1 MRTSLFA
8 ALLATSA
15 ITVGLVEAAY
25 AQRAEAIGHP
35 LPAGDLPVGTI
46 TVRVIAG
53 TMSSA
58 VTETAVT
65 LTVNG
70 TPREARTD
78 ATGRA
83 TFGGLPAGAKVK
95 AVVLDADQKE
105 VASDEFPVPASG
117 GVKVMLSTKPFA
129 GGAGAMPAM
138 QGGGGMPE
146 ARVISGEPRPDG
158 TNQPGSY
165 SVRLT
170 YNNLKMG
177 KAGPDD
183 DAPPVGEPVHLA
195 SYRWDGTIAV
205 KTAPTD
211 AKGNA
216 TFDNLDQSGGTTYF
230 AFGALRR
237 GDKLDRMI
245 AKPMTLD
252 NQNGVRVVLSALKR
266 DATDAGVDDY
276 DQFTAMRNTTPA
288 GKARIML
295 AGAAQAGQTV
305 ELIDIATGKAITSSP
320 VIPGPPDP
328 ANVEAGGEPVPT
340 KEAPGTIEISL
351 VGGAGQKQDP
361 MQGVVIELIDGATD
375 DTITGA
381 GVTDAQGKLKLT
393 VPATLTSGVKVAFH
407 FGLPPMTELDP
418 DKLKDLGGTTITSQ
432 PIDLSKNGVLLAV
445 EAHWPQSSGF
455 EATLDMPPGKLMYA
469 QVSADAKTGNEK
481 FRSRPFE
488 SFADAGVLEKIN
500 VWKRTPEIFDA
511 VAFVDDQQFVV
522 QGQYAV
528 QNWGWEPVRAG
539 ADGLVIPFPS
549 NMRHP
554 VVAAKDQTIAAVA
567 PGQGYRILRPIPPG
581 GVAFGFGFDVSIDGG
596 SSTVAFPSKFG
607 TMGARFRVR
616 QNPGQVVTMPPGQ
629 KGTPTATSDWYVIQ
643 NVSINPG
650 QEFSVTVS
658 GLPSAPSWKIWMP
671 RILGVLVLLILL
683 GGIGYAIVHTPAEGV
698 PADAKRRETLLEE
711 LVALEKRGNLN
722 AKERK
727 EREKLIDELERIWGN

>member
-1 MRTSLFA
+1 MFA
-8 ALLATSA
+8 ALIATASLSVA
-15 ITVGLVEAAY
+15 LVQTAH
-25 AQRAEAIGHP
+25 AQPAEAIGHP
-35 LPAGDLPVGTI
+35 LPAGDLPTGTI

-53 TMSSA
+53 TMSAA

-83 TFGGLPAGAKVK
+83 TFAGLTAGAKVK
-95 AVVLDADQKE
+95 ATVLDADQKE

-158 TNQPGSY
+158 TNQPGQY

-195 SYRWDGTIAV
+195 SYKWDGTIAV
-205 KTAPTD
+205 KTAKTD

-230 AFGALRR
+230 AFGALHR

-266 DATDAGVDDY
+266 DATEPGVDDY
-276 DQFTAMRNTTPA
+276 DQFTAMKNTVPA

-295 AGAAQAGQTV
+295 AGAAQAGQV
-305 ELIDIATGKAITSSP
+305 VDLVDIATGKTLASST

-328 ANVEAGGEPVPT
+328 SQVEAGGEPTPT
-340 KEAPGTIEISL
+340 KEPAGTIEVAL
-351 VGGAGQKQDP
+351 VGGTGQKQDAMP
-361 MQGVVIELIDGATD
+361 GVLITFIDGATD
-375 DTITGA
+375 DSITTM
-381 GVTDAQGKLKLT
+381 GVTGPDGKLKVT
-393 VPATLTSGVKVAFH
+393 VPPTMTNGVKIAFH
-407 FGLPPMTELDP
+407 FGVPPIAP
-418 DKLKDLGGTTITSQ
+418 DTDLTTLKDVGGTTITSQ
-432 PIDLSKNGVLLAV
+432 PIDVSKSGMLLAV
-445 EAHWPQSSGF
+445 EAHWPESSGF
-455 EATLDMPPGKLMYA
+455 EATLDMPTGALMYA
-469 QVSADAKTGNEK
+469 QVSVASKTGIEK

-488 SFADAGVLEKIN
+488 SFPEAGVLEKIN
-500 VWKRTPEIFDA
+500 VWKRTPQIFDA
-511 VAFVDDQQFVV
+511 IAFVDDQQLVV

-528 QNWGWEPVRAG
+528 QNWGWEPVRG
-539 ADGLVIPFPS
+539 DADGLVIPFPA

-554 VVAAKDQTIAAVA
+554 VVAAKDQNVAAVA
-567 PGQGYRILRPIPPG
+567 PGEGYRILRPIPPG

-596 SSTVAFPSKFG
+596 TSTVAFPSKFG

-616 QNPGQVVTMPPGQ
+616 QNPGQVVTTPPGQ
-629 KGTPTATSDWYVIQ
+629 KGTLAPTSDWYVIQ
-643 NVSINPG
+643 NITINPG
-650 QEFSVTVS
+650 QEFSVTVT
-658 GLPSAPSWKIWMP
+658 GLPSDASWKIWMP
-671 RILGVLVLLILL
+671 RILGVLVLLILI
-683 GGIGYAIVHTPAEGV
+683 GGIGYALAQKPPETAPV
-698 PADAKRRETLLEE
+698 DAKRRETLLEE